1 MDDGAR
7 YNDGARYSDDAGV
20 VQMVQ
25 VQKEGNIIKK
35 SFSKLKETGTV

>member
-1 MDDGAR
+1 MDG
-7 YNDGARYSDDAGV
+7 GARYSDDVGV

-35 SFSKLKETGTV
+35 YFSKLQETGRV